1 MTYPR
6 NEKKFVTLS
15 MRSITITQTLPLARE
30 RSGESPPSGHFRRD
44 EPGDA
49 PPNKNLPYNP

>member
-1 MTYPR
+1 MTSTR

-15 MRSITITQTLPLARE
+15 MRSLTKTKTLPLARE

-44 EPGDA
+44 EPGDT

>member
-6 NEKKFVTLS
+6 NEKKFITLS
-15 MRSITITQTLPLARE
+15 MHSLAKTQTLPLARE
-30 RSGESPPSGHFRRD
+30 RSGESPPSGHFRRV